1 MRLPQEA
8 VEANSGEACARA
20 VRDASLGLFFGERAE
35 TGRAKPGFGR
45 AGVPSEAQH
54 RLCPH
59 PSGTIKDSDAEE
71 LGSSPGREILVYSR
85 AFRTAI

>member
-20 VRDASLGLFFGERAE
+20 VRDAPLGLLFGERAE

-45 AGVPSEAQH
+45 AGVLSEAQH

-59 PSGTIKDSDAEE
+59 P
-71 LGSSPGREILVYSR
+71 SPGREILVYSR